1 VANFLI
7 STMPAS
13 GHVNPALPLAAEL
26 VRRDHQVWWHTGRA
40 YGDQVAATCAHV
52 VPFVHTLDFDQLPV
66 EPDPGDKGMA
76 AGVTALRKLFI
87 DRMPGQYEDY
97 RAITKDF
104 PADVVLADLCCL
116 GAGALYDAG
125 GPPYATLGINPLV
138 TPDPEIPRWGKGAP
152 PATSAARRLGNR
164 LEHLL
169 GRVLFMP
176 KPTALLNQAR
186 AGIGL
191 PPLPSGKNLG
201 DLLRSPFLHL
211 MPTTEAFEY
220 PRKHLPPQVHFV
232 GPLLPPAPKGYLLP
246 PWWTELQERPV
257 VHVTQGTVTTDVA
270 ALTTP
275 TVQALA
281 DDDLLV
287 VVTCPDPN
295 GLGPLPRNVR
305 GNVRAARFIPH
316 RLLLPHVDVM
326 VTNAGYNGVL
336 TALAHGVPLVC
347 AGREMDRA
355 DVSARVA
362 WAGAGIDLKTDT
374 PTADQ
379 IGTAVRTILRQRSYR
394 DNARRIQADF
404 ATHRPAQEAAAL
416 LERLAASRSPV
427 RRTTSTARNSST
439 NRAASERVAHGPDLA
454 I

>member
-26 VRRDHQVWWHTGRA
+26 VRRDHKVWWHTGRA
-40 YGDQVAATCAHV
+40 YADQVAGVGAHL

-66 EPDPGDKGMA
+66 EPDSGDKGMA

-97 RAITKDF
+97 RAITKEF

-116 GAGALYDAG
+116 GAGALHDAG
-125 GPPYATLGINPLV
+125 GPVYATLGINPLV
-138 TPDPEIPRWGKGAP
+138 TPDPEIPRWGKGTP
-152 PATSAARRLGNR
+152 PATSAAQRLGNR

-169 GRVLFMP
+169 GRVLFMR

-191 PPLPSGKNLG
+191 PPLPSGKQLG
-201 DLLRSPFLHL
+201 DVLRSPFLHL

-232 GPLLPPAPKGYLLP
+232 GPLIPPAPKGYLLP
-246 PWWTELQERPV
+246 PWWTDLQEHPV
-257 VHVTQGTVTTDVA
+257 VHVTQGTVTTDTTS
-270 ALTTP
+270 LTTP
-275 TVQALA
+275 TIQALA

-295 GLGPLPRNVR
+295 ALGTLPRNVR
-305 GNVRAARFIPH
+305 TARFIPH

-326 VTNAGYNGVL
+326 VTNAGYNGTL

-379 IGTAVRTILRQRSYR
+379 IGTAVRTILQQRSYR

-427 RRTTSTARNSST
+427 MRATSSSRKPWTTPVSSC
-439 NRAASERVAHGPDLA
+439 LA
-454 I
+454 VLR

>member
-26 VRRDHQVWWHTGRA
+26 VRRDHQVWWHTATA
-40 YGDQVAATCAHV
+40 YADQVAAAGAHL
-52 VPFVHTLDFDQLPV
+52 VPFVHTLDFEQLPV

-87 DRMPGQYEDY
+87 DRMPGQYQDY
-97 RAITKDF
+97 QAITTQF

-116 GAGALYDAG
+116 GAGALHEAG
-125 GPPYATLGINPLV
+125 GPVYATLGINPLV

-152 PATSAARRLGNR
+152 PATSPARRLGNR
-164 LEHLL
+164 LDHLL
-169 GRVLFMP
+169 GRVLFMR

-191 PPLPSGKNLG
+191 PPLPPGSNLG
-201 DLLRSPFLHL
+201 DFLRSPLLHL

-232 GPLLPPAPKGYLLP
+232 GPLLPPAPNGYLLP
-246 PWWTELQERPV
+246 RWWTDLQEHPV
-257 VHVTQGTVTTDVA
+257 VHVTQGTVTTDTT

-275 TVQALA
+275 TIQALA
-281 DDDLLV
+281 DDDLFV
-287 VVTCPDPN
+287 VVTCPDPEA
-295 GLGPLPRNVR
+295 LGPLPC
-305 GNVRAARFIPH
+305 NVRAAGFIPH
-316 RLLLPHVDVM
+316 RLLLPRVAVM

-362 WAGAGIDLKTDT
+362 WAGAGIDLQTDT

-404 ATHRPAQEAAAL
+404 ATHQPAKEAAAL
-416 LERLAASRSPV
+416 LERLAESRSPV
-427 RRTTSTARNSST
+427 MRATSAARKSRTTPVSS
-439 NRAASERVAHGPDLA
+439 
-454 I
+454 